1 MPNRDPIAGI
11 FHRREPDPE
20 FMHGR
25 SELQDIQIGTQ
36 TDPSAFETV
45 TVLPG
50 ETVGSAASRL
60 FGANTEVTRGLIQS
74 ANTSIGRKINV
85 PRRN

>member
-1 MPNRDPIAGI
+1 MPNRDPIPGF
-11 FHRREPDPE
+11 FHDSAPDPD

-25 SELQDIQIGTQ
+25 SELQDIQIGTR

-45 TVLPG
+45 TLLPG
-50 ETVGSAASRL
+50 ENVGSAASRL
-60 FGANTEVTRGLIQS
+60 FGTNTDVTRGLIES
-74 ANTSIGRKINV
+74 SNTVIGRKINV